1 MKTKNCNNSKTQTL
15 KFFIGLAVGILV
27 YIATQLYY

>member
-15 KFFIGLAVGILV
+15 KFFIGLVAGILIYV
-27 YIATQLYY
+27 VTQIL